1 MAADEVSSDE
11 WFVRYMVQAGALVLL
26 TVTAMAVSW
35 YIDGADSLAE
45 SSDGLDAAFLVC
57 AVLCPVLGI
66 VALSLFFYAGIR
78 LLLRPHT
85 FEHVLLRF
93 VFLLAHAGALMIS
106 FNASAALTSNLLGG
120 VEQWLLQDMG
130 AGTMQPWSATG
141 ADRTGSQYDVRDG
154 SPDDS
159 PSSPSR
165 MTPGPSGPPNPSRR
179 R

>member
-1 MAADEVSSDE
+1 MAADETSSDE

-26 TVTAMAVSW
+26 TLTAMAVSW

-45 SSDGLDAAFLVC
+45 SSDGPDPAFLVC

-130 AGTMQPWSATG
+130 VTTQPWSATG

-154 SPDDS
+154 SPDDY

-165 MTPGPSGPPNPSRR
+165 MAPGPSGPLGPSRR